1 MLLCVTNA
9 TAYDFEADGIYYN
22 ILSETEKTVE
32 VTYRIYLHD
41 HDNYSYRYTGS
52 VIIPATVNYNN
63 VTYSVTTIEESAFQN
78 CTGLTNVTIPN
89 SVTSIGDYAFSRCT
103 GLTSITIPNS
113 VTSIGG
119 GAFNNCSGLAS
130 VTIGN
135 SVTSIGGSAFYN
147 CTGLR
152 NITIGNSV
160 TSIGGSAFYNCTGL
174 RNITIPDSVTSIGDY
189 AFSGC
194 SRLTSIEIPNSVA
207 SIGKGTFEGCTG
219 LTSITIPNSVTNIGK
234 GTFEGCT
241 GLTSITIPNSVTSI
255 GDWAFYGCTGI
266 KTVVNFS
273 NSTFTK
279 GSSDYGY
286 IAYYAD
292 NVYNAPNGSIE
303 EDYIFGK
310 PNEVNTLLYYLGNRN
325 ELNLPVD
332 YKGENYVIGDNVF
345 KNYTTLTSVTIPNSV
360 TNIEGGAFQGCTG
373 LKTVV
378 NFSNST
384 FTKGSSDYGYIAYY
398 ADNVYNAPNGSI
410 EEDYIFGKPNEVN
423 TLLYYLGNRNELNL
437 PVDYKGENYVIGDN
451 VFKNYTTLTSVTI
464 PNSVTSI
471 GESAFEGCTELE
483 SVTIGNSVRSIGDS
497 AFNGCNNV
505 MSIYN
510 FSKKAITCSEDIFST
525 DTYNN
530 ATLYVPRG
538 RVAAYSRTTPW
549 NSFYIEEMKEFNITY
564 IVDGEEYMVVK
575 VEYGATI
582 EPLEEPTKEGH
593 TFSGWSEIPETMP
606 AEDVTITG
614 SFTANNYIVTFM
626 IDGEVYDTAT
636 VEYGT
641 EIELPTPPEKEGY
654 IFSGWVGVPETMPAE
669 DITITGSFTINSYIV
684 TYIVDGEVY
693 ATDSIAYGATI
704 EPLEEP
710 TKEGHTFSSWSEI
723 PETMPAEDITITGS
737 FTANNYIVTFMID
750 GEVYDTATVE
760 YGTEIELP
768 TPPEKEGYIF
778 SGWVGVPETM
788 PAEDIVIEGS
798 YEVDT
803 TGINAI
809 ELDLERNEVYNL
821 NGLRIT
827 ETENLSR
834 GFYIINGKKVYVK

>member
-1 MLLCVTNA
+1 
-9 TAYDFEADGIYYN
+9 
-22 ILSETEKTVE
+22 
-32 VTYRIYLHD
+32 
-41 HDNYSYRYTGS
+41 
-52 VIIPATVNYNN
+52 
-63 VTYSVTTIEESAFQN
+63 
-78 CTGLTNVTIPN
+78 
-89 SVTSIGDYAFSRCT
+89 
-103 GLTSITIPNS
+103 
-113 VTSIGG
+113 
-119 GAFNNCSGLAS
+119 
-130 VTIGN
+130 
-135 SVTSIGGSAFYN
+135 
-147 CTGLR
+147 
-152 NITIGNSV
+152 
-160 TSIGGSAFYNCTGL
+160 
-174 RNITIPDSVTSIGDY
+174 
-189 AFSGC
+189 
-194 SRLTSIEIPNSVA
+194 
-207 SIGKGTFEGCTG
+207 
-219 LTSITIPNSVTNIGK
+219 
-234 GTFEGCT
+234 
-241 GLTSITIPNSVTSI
+241 
-255 GDWAFYGCTGI
+255 
-266 KTVVNFS
+266 
-273 NSTFTK
+273 
-279 GSSDYGY
+279 
-286 IAYYAD
+286 
-292 NVYNAPNGSIE
+292 
-303 EDYIFGK
+303 
-310 PNEVNTLLYYLGNRN
+310 
-325 ELNLPVD
+325 
-332 YKGENYVIGDNVF
+332 
-345 KNYTTLTSVTIPNSV
+345 
-360 TNIEGGAFQGCTG
+360 
-373 LKTVV
+373 
-378 NFSNST
+378 
-384 FTKGSSDYGYIAYY
+384 
-398 ADNVYNAPNGSI
+398 
-410 EEDYIFGKPNEVN
+410 
-423 TLLYYLGNRNELNL
+423 
-437 PVDYKGENYVIGDN
+437 
-451 VFKNYTTLTSVTI
+451 
-464 PNSVTSI
+464 
-471 GESAFEGCTELE
+471 
-483 SVTIGNSVRSIGDS
+483 
-497 AFNGCNNV
+497 

-510 FSKKAITCSEDIFST
+510 FSEKAITCSEDIFST

-606 AEDVTITG
+606 AEDITITG
-614 SFTANNYIVTFM
+614 SFTANSYIVTFI

-669 DITITGSFTINSYIV
+669 DITITGSFTINSYIL

-710 TKEGHTFSSWSEI
+710 TKEGHTFSGWSEI

-737 FTANNYIVTFMID
+737 FTANSYIVTFIID

-834 GFYIINGKKVYVK
+834 GFYIINGKKAYVK